1 MKYQPI
7 IIMLMVLFSVSSVY
21 ALDETHR
28 CDEGG
33 DSCNFVWDVVNK
45 TTVDNT
51 RISIPCN
58 VTVSNGEYDEV
69 WSVLSGVKNEWH
81 NVSMPVETLGFG
93 FYHVKRNCSGTI
105 SSFNFEI
112 NTTLSNINVT
122 LANISVSIDT
132 TDIAESI
139 WSYNLSNNLTAE
151 ENLTSSGMEIFSIV
165 LLCIAGIFFYLAF
178 EVNGE
183 QFETM
188 RIMFVFVGIYMIM
201 IGLQSMLSIGSSNA
215 GLVSVI
221 NTSLQVVGLVLVVM
235 IFYLLI
241 QIIRNIYNIMAN
253 RKIKL
258 M

>member
-1 MKYQPI
+1 MKYQVI
-7 IIMLMVLFSVSSVY
+7 IIMLMVLFSVSIGY
-21 ALDETHR
+21 ALDETAR
-28 CDEGG
+28 CDQGG
-33 DSCNFVWDVVNK
+33 DSCNFVWDVVNSSDK
-45 TTVDNT
+45 TQKIVW
-51 RISIPCN
+51 PCN
-58 VTVSNGEYDEV
+58 VTVYDGTYTEV
-69 WSVLSGVKNEWH
+69 WSVLSDVTNTWH
-81 NVSMPVETLGFG
+81 NVSMPVSTLGNDW
-93 FYHVKRNCSGTI
+93 YQVERNCNGTI
-105 SSFNFEI
+105 SSFSFEI

-122 LANISVSIDT
+122 LSNISVSVDT
-132 TDIAESI
+132 TGIADVV

-151 ENLTSSGMEIFSIV
+151 ENLTAAGTEIFSIV
-165 LLCIAGIFFYLAF
+165 LLCIAGVFFYLAF

-188 RIMFVFVGIYMIM
+188 RLMFVFVGIYMIM

-221 NTSLQVVGLVLVVM
+221 NTSLQIVGYVVIVM

-241 QIIRNIYNIMAN
+241 QIIRNIYNIMAD